1 MRKHFSSLRSQMML
15 LTTGTVLAVVILA
28 TVFYSSAQRMS
39 EKKAA
44 TFVHS
49 MLVQL
54 GDSLDRIGN
63 EMSYLGSALHSNEV
77 LQQYYHAP
85 TAIQRMQYGK
95 SFIDFTSSLLNHSTT
110 VSHIVIVNNDQSI
123 LSPTERNIIA
133 LDTLDSKY
141 HLFES
146 DNLSSGFLRAS
157 IRYLHEHQLF
167 CIRSAG
173 LQYPAGCAVPAKVR
187 HLCHL
192 RPP

>member
-1 MRKHFSSLRSQMML
+1 MRKHFSSLRSQMTL
-15 LTTGTVLAVVILA
+15 LTTGTVLAA

-63 EMSYLGSALHSNEV
+63 EMSYLGNALHSNEV

-95 SFIDFTSSLLNHSTT
+95 SFIDFTSSLLNHSQPHRHRQQRPEYPQPDGAEHHCAGHAGFQ
-110 VSHIVIVNNDQSI
+110 VSPV
-123 LSPTERNIIA
+123 
-133 LDTLDSKY
+133 
-141 HLFES
+141 
-146 DNLSSGFLRAS
+146 
-157 IRYLHEHQLF
+157 
-167 CIRSAG
+167 
-173 LQYPAGCAVPAKVR
+173 
-187 HLCHL
+187 
-192 RPP
+192 

>member
-1 MRKHFSSLRSQMML
+1 MRKHFSSLRSQMTL

-110 VSHIVIVNNDQSI
+110 VSHIVIVSSARRSGTSLRWTRWIPSI
-123 LSPTERNIIA
+123 TC
-133 LDTLDSKY
+133 
-141 HLFES
+141 
-146 DNLSSGFLRAS
+146 LRATICLPVFTGQHS
-157 IRYLHEHQLF
+157 IPSRTSTFLHTF
-167 CIRSAG
+167 SRSTTPGRARASG
-173 LQYPAGCAVPAKVR
+173 R
-187 HLCHL
+187 S
-192 RPP
+192 

>member
-1 MRKHFSSLRSQMML
+1 MRKHFSSLRSQMLL

-63 EMSYLGSALHSNEV
+63 EMSYLGNALHSNEV

-85 TAIQRMQYGK
+85 TAIQRMQ
-95 SFIDFTSSLLNHSTT
+95 
-110 VSHIVIVNNDQSI
+110 
-123 LSPTERNIIA
+123 
-133 LDTLDSKY
+133 
-141 HLFES
+141 
-146 DNLSSGFLRAS
+146 
-157 IRYLHEHQLF
+157 
-167 CIRSAG
+167 
-173 LQYPAGCAVPAKVR
+173 
-187 HLCHL
+187 
-192 RPP
+192 

>member
-95 SFIDFTSSLLNHSTT
+95 SFIDFSF
-110 VSHIVIVNNDQSI
+110 
-123 LSPTERNIIA
+123 RN
-133 LDTLDSKY
+133 
-141 HLFES
+141 S
-146 DNLSSGFLRAS
+146 DRRNCFIDNWINLG
-157 IRYLHEHQLF
+157 
-167 CIRSAG
+167 RSFITIDFNI
-173 LQYPAGCAVPAKVR
+173 YC
-187 HLCHL
+187 
-192 RPP
+192 

>member
-1 MRKHFSSLRSQMML
+1 MRKHFSSLRSQMTL

-95 SFIDFTSSLLNHSTT
+95 SLLPACSTTAPRSATSSSSTT
-110 VSHIVIVNNDQSI
+110 TRVSSARRSGTSLRWTRWIPSI
-123 LSPTERNIIA
+123 TCLKATICLPVFTGQHSIPSRTSTFLHTFSRSTTSGRAHASGRN
-133 LDTLDSKY
+133 
-141 HLFES
+141 
-146 DNLSSGFLRAS
+146 
-157 IRYLHEHQLF
+157 
-167 CIRSAG
+167 
-173 LQYPAGCAVPAKVR
+173 
-187 HLCHL
+187 
-192 RPP
+192 

>member
-1 MRKHFSSLRSQMML
+1 MRKHFSSLRSQMTL

-110 VSHIVIVNNDQSI
+110 VSHIVVVNNDQSI
-123 LSPTERNIIA
+123 LRR
-133 LDTLDSKY
+133 
-141 HLFES
+141 
-146 DNLSSGFLRAS
+146 SGTSLRWTRWIPSITCLKATICLPVFTGQHSIPSRTSTFSHTFSRSTTPGRARAS
-157 IRYLHEHQLF
+157 G
-167 CIRSAG
+167 RS
-173 LQYPAGCAVPAKVR
+173 
-187 HLCHL
+187 
-192 RPP
+192 

>member
-1 MRKHFSSLRSQMML
+1 MTL

-95 SFIDFTSSLLNHSTT
+95 SFIDFLLPACSTTAPRSATSSSSTT
-110 VSHIVIVNNDQSI
+110 TRVSSARRSGTSLRWTRWIPSI
-123 LSPTERNIIA
+123 TCLKATICLPVFTGQHSIPSRTGTFSHTFSRSTIPGRVRG
-133 LDTLDSKY
+133 
-141 HLFES
+141 
-146 DNLSSGFLRAS
+146 SGKS
-157 IRYLHEHQLF
+157 
-167 CIRSAG
+167 
-173 LQYPAGCAVPAKVR
+173 
-187 HLCHL
+187 
-192 RPP
+192 

>member
-1 MRKHFSSLRSQMML
+1 MRKHFTSLRSQMML

-63 EMSYLGSALHSNEV
+63 EMSYLGNALHSNEV

-95 SFIDFTSSLLNHSTT
+95 SFIDFTSSLLNHCLLYT
-110 VSHIVIVNNDQSI
+110 
-123 LSPTERNIIA
+123 SPSPRDA
-133 LDTLDSKY
+133 
-141 HLFES
+141 
-146 DNLSSGFLRAS
+146 
-157 IRYLHEHQLF
+157 
-167 CIRSAG
+167 
-173 LQYPAGCAVPAKVR
+173 
-187 HLCHL
+187 
-192 RPP
+192 